1 MEEKPF
7 TETIVELVDG
17 RTDVRRVRGISTGL
31 VGNDSTE
38 EMLTLLGDVLFT
50 PDTCLLC
57 GGWSEEP
64 FCSICIPKE
73 KV

>member
-7 TETIVELVDG
+7 TETIVGRVDG
-17 RTDVRRVRGISTGL
+17 VTVAKRVRGIALGL
-31 VGNDSTE
+31 VGNDSPD

-50 PDTCLLC
+50 PDTCMLC

>member
-7 TETIVELVDG
+7 TETIVGRVDG
-17 RTDVRRVRGISTGL
+17 RTDVNSARGLAVRL
-31 VGNDSTE
+31 VGNDTSQ
-38 EMLTLLGDVLFT
+38 EMLELVGDVLFD
-50 PDTCLLC
+50 PDTCFLC
-57 GGWSEEP
+57 GNPSEEP